1 MAKETAQLR
10 ANVRGRVQGVSYRAF
25 ALSRANSLG
34 LTGYARNKIDGSV
47 DVLAEG
53 PRADLEL
60 LLESLRLGPPAARV
74 EQVTFEWYG
83 ATGDY
88 DHFEIR

>member
-1 MAKETAQLR
+1 MAKNAQLR

-25 ALSRANSLG
+25 VLARANSLD
-34 LTGYARNKIDGSV
+34 LNGYARNKIDGSV

-53 PRADLEL
+53 ARANLEL
-60 LLESLRLGPPAARV
+60 LLDFLREGPPAARV
-74 EQVTFEWYG
+74 EQVTHEWY
-83 ATGDY
+83 AASGDY